1 MVQHLVRDPHKL
13 KMYSDIIIKH
23 EKRVFIE
30 RVTHPE
36 TTVGTCHYLPHHA
49 VFKESATTP
58 IRVVYEC
65 SCRQSREHP
74 SLNDSLLPGPPI
86 TNDLTAILPWLPRH
100 KYGFATDH
108 WECLMNKT
116 GMLHSSSAWV
126 TSVTLTA
133 PSKFTAPRLSPAI
146 GHRQPTGPSAP
157 FPGSPGS
164 KKACQESDQSLRD
177 LQDDYRTAVQH
188 SWPISSSKEKTHSSE
203 AVAEEKDYICFFTCA
218 TTRVVRLVVVTDF
231 SIQTFVLA

>member
-1 MVQHLVRDPHKL
+1 MVQHLVRDPQKL

-65 SCRQSREHP
+65 SCRQSQEHP

-86 TNDLTAILPWLPRH
+86 TNDLTA
-100 KYGFATDH
+100 
-108 WECLMNKT
+108 
-116 GMLHSSSAWV
+116 
-126 TSVTLTA
+126 TLSY
-133 PSKFTAPRLSPAI
+133 PDSPATSMVL
-146 GHRQPTGPSAP
+146 QPILRRLDEQDRDATRFFCLSYLSDPNSP
-157 FPGSPGS
+157 FQVYRS
-164 KKACQESDQSLRD
+164 KVISN
-177 LQDDYRTAVQH
+177 H
-188 SWPISSSKEKTHSSE
+188 WP
-203 AVAEEKDYICFFTCA
+203 
-218 TTRVVRLVVVTDF
+218 
-231 SIQTFVLA
+231 

>member
-1 MVQHLVRDPHKL
+1 MVQHLVRDPQKL

-65 SCRQSREHP
+65 SCRQSQEHP

-86 TNDLTAILPWLPRH
+86 LNDLTAILPRFPRRTF
-100 KYGFATDH
+100 GFATDT
-108 WECLMNKT
+108 E
-116 GMLHSSSAWV
+116 
-126 TSVTLTA
+126 
-133 PSKFTAPRLSPAI
+133 
-146 GHRQPTGPSAP
+146 
-157 FPGSPGS
+157 
-164 KKACQESDQSLRD
+164 KAFLNISLVEQDRD
-177 LQDDYRTAVQH
+177 GTR
-188 SWPISSSKEKTHSSE
+188 
-203 AVAEEKDYICFFTCA
+203 FF
-218 TTRVVRLVVVTDF
+218 
-231 SIQTFVLA
+231 

>member
-1 MVQHLVRDPHKL
+1 MVQHLVRDPQKL

-65 SCRQSREHP
+65 SCRQSQEHP

-86 TNDLTAILPWLPRH
+86 ANDLTA
-100 KYGFATDH
+100 
-108 WECLMNKT
+108 
-116 GMLHSSSAWV
+116 
-126 TSVTLTA
+126 TLSY
-133 PSKFTAPRLSPAI
+133 PDSPATSMVL
-146 GHRQPTGPSAP
+146 QPILRRLDEQDRAATRFFCLSYLSDPNSP
-157 FPGSPGS
+157 FQVYRS
-164 KKACQESDQSLRD
+164 KVISN
-177 LQDDYRTAVQH
+177 H
-188 SWPISSSKEKTHSSE
+188 WP
-203 AVAEEKDYICFFTCA
+203 
-218 TTRVVRLVVVTDF
+218 
-231 SIQTFVLA
+231 

>member
-1 MVQHLVRDPHKL
+1 MVQHLVRDPQKV

-58 IRVVYEC
+58 IRAVYEC

-86 TNDLTAILPWLPRH
+86 TNDLTA
-100 KYGFATDH
+100 
-108 WECLMNKT
+108 
-116 GMLHSSSAWV
+116 
-126 TSVTLTA
+126 TLSC
-133 PSKFTAPRLSPAI
+133 PDSPATSMVL
-146 GHRQPTGPSAP
+146 QPILRRLDEQDRDATRFFCLSYLSDPNSP
-157 FPGSPGS
+157 FQFYRS
-164 KKACQESDQSLRD
+164 KVISN
-177 LQDDYRTAVQH
+177 H
-188 SWPISSSKEKTHSSE
+188 WP
-203 AVAEEKDYICFFTCA
+203 
-218 TTRVVRLVVVTDF
+218 
-231 SIQTFVLA
+231 

>member
-1 MVQHLVRDPHKL
+1 MVQHLVRDPQKL

-86 TNDLTAILPWLPRH
+86 TNDLTAILP
-100 KYGFATDH
+100 
-108 WECLMNKT
+108 
-116 GMLHSSSAWV
+116 
-126 TSVTLTA
+126 
-133 PSKFTAPRLSPAI
+133 
-146 GHRQPTGPSAP
+146 
-157 FPGSPGS
+157 
-164 KKACQESDQSLRD
+164 
-177 LQDDYRTAVQH
+177 
-188 SWPISSSKEKTHSSE
+188 
-203 AVAEEKDYICFFTCA
+203 
-218 TTRVVRLVVVTDF
+218 
-231 SIQTFVLA
+231 

>member
-1 MVQHLVRDPHKL
+1 MVQHLVRDAHKL

-65 SCRQSREHP
+65 RCRQSREHP

-86 TNDLTAILPWLPRH
+86 TNDLTA
-100 KYGFATDH
+100 
-108 WECLMNKT
+108 
-116 GMLHSSSAWV
+116 
-126 TSVTLTA
+126 TLSY
-133 PSKFTAPRLSPAI
+133 PDSPATSMAL
-146 GHRQPTGPSAP
+146 QPILRRLDEQDRDATRFFCLSYLSDPNSP
-157 FPGSPGS
+157 FQVYRS
-164 KKACQESDQSLRD
+164 KVISN
-177 LQDDYRTAVQH
+177 H
-188 SWPISSSKEKTHSSE
+188 WP
-203 AVAEEKDYICFFTCA
+203 
-218 TTRVVRLVVVTDF
+218 
-231 SIQTFVLA
+231 